1 MNLDLLEILKIGGP
15 VLALSLAHLYY
26 SNRRAAKMEDLVKDL
41 TLMATN
47 HLAHIEPGL
56 EAINES
62 IHVVGTTIERL
73 VTRIDSYN
81 DRYRGS

>member
-1 MNLDLLEILKIGGP
+1 MTFDLLEILKIGGP
-15 VLALSLAHLYY
+15 VLTLAILQMFYN
-26 SNRRAAKMEDLVKDL
+26 NRRMAKMEDIVKDL

-62 IHVVGTTIERL
+62 IHTVGNTIERL
-73 VTRIDSYN
+73 VARIDSYN
-81 DRYRGS
+81 DRHRGD